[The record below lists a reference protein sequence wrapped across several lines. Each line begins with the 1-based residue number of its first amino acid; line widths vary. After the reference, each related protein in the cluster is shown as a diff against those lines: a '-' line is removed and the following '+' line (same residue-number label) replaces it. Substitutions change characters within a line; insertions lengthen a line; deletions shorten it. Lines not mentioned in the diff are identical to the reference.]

1 MEGINTGLIGAE
13 SASSSELILLKLSLE
28 LTPLILSVPSYCG
41 ISLLYGGLCMLLIRF
56 LLVIFN
62 IVPEIALVTLS
73 WAVVTELDI
82 MLDVALV

>member
-13 SASSSELILLKLSLE
+13 SASSSELILLQLSLE
-28 LTPLILSVPSYCG
+28 LTSLILSVPSYCG
-41 ISLLYGGLCMLLIRF
+41 ISLYGGLCMLLIWF

-62 IVPEIALVTLS
+62 LVPEFALVTLS

-82 MLDVALV
+82 MLGVALV